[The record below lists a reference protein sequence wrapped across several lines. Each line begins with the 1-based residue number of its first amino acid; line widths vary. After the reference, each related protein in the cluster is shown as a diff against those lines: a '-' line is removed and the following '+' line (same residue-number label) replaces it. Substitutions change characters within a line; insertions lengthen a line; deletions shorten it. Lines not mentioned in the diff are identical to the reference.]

1 MSSGEFLYIISQA
14 QCRYYFSKMD
24 VTDPPPF
31 HPGFVR
37 WAKSLAKRNSNKND
51 VIQFIKYYGT
61 HFVTEVTFGARF
73 TKNHKVSQ
81 TKYEELRSKK
91 VSVEAQASY
100 SGAFSV
106 GGGFSMDKEQRSAAS
121 NFQKSVQTSTIT
133 VGAAP
138 PSNGDA
144 LTWASSVQENP
155 VPITYSLS
163 AIHNLFTERYSKHL
177 PGVNIGVVREK
188 LINASTNY
196 CQALKD
202 KGLVDS
208 CDDSIH
214 LGTSLQGVRVRQF
227 GNSIRFFKILFYNG
241 PYGGLRQTSKFHH
254 QASFLSKNSSHF
266 E

>member
-1 MSSGEFLYIISQA
+1 MSPL
-14 QCRYYFSKMD
+14 FSDQSKARRAEKKCLE
-24 VTDPPPF
+24 TAPTPTPPPPPLISRSASYAGHNGIYLF
-31 HPGFVR
+31 YTEKKTILPGNAGLLIIFFN
-37 WAKSLAKRNSNKND
+37 LG
-51 VIQFIKYYGT
+51 F
-61 HFVTEVTFGARF
+61 RF

-81 TKYEELRSKK
+81 TKSEELRSKK

-163 AIHNLFTERYSKHL
+163 ATHNLFTERYSKHL
-177 PGVNIGVVREK
+177 PGINIDAVREK

-196 CQALKD
+196 CQALKTRD
-202 KGLVDS
+202 W
-208 CDDSIH
+208 
-214 LGTSLQGVRVRQF
+214 
-227 GNSIRFFKILFYNG
+227 
-241 PYGGLRQTSKFHH
+241 
-254 QASFLSKNSSHF
+254 
-266 E
+266 

>member
-24 VTDPPPF
+24 LTEPPPF
-31 HPGFVR
+31 QPGFVR
-37 WAKSLAKRNSNKND
+37 WAKTLAKPDANEND

-91 VSVEAQASY
+91 ISVEAQASY
-100 SGAFSV
+100 SRLFSV

-138 PSNGDA
+138 TSNGDA
-144 LTWASSVQENP
+144 MTWASSVKENP

-177 PGVNIGVVREK
+177 PG
-188 LINASTNY
+188 LTW
-196 CQALKD
+196 AL
-202 KGLVDS
+202 LERS
-208 CDDSIH
+208 
-214 LGTSLQGVRVRQF
+214 
-227 GNSIRFFKILFYNG
+227 
-241 PYGGLRQTSKFHH
+241 
-254 QASFLSKNSSHF
+254 
-266 E
+266 